1 MITINNEALQN
12 FISCNH
18 LKRANGI
25 ILFDAAVVFYKD
37 HKTHT
42 VNSQV
47 QIIVLPN
54 ATAVYIFEFL
64 KEEYNRTEMYSTV
77 HYQFNLS
84 GASTLKINADN
95 CDDHF
100 VAVVLPM

>member
-1 MITINNEALQN
+1 MTTINNESIQK
-12 FISCNH
+12 FISCNY
-18 LKRANGI
+18 LKKENGI

-37 HKTHT
+37 HISHT

-54 ATAVYIFEFL
+54 AIAVYIFEFL

-77 HYQFNLS
+77 QYHFNLS
-84 GASTLKINADN
+84 GASTLKISADN
-95 CDDHF
+95 SEDPF
-100 VAVVLPM
+100 VAVILPI